1 MRRNPRNPADIAGS
15 GRFVRPDARGTRAP
29 RRESSRRREGQS
41 LRHVPP
47 AAFWESDTG
56 GRGSSCSPSPRLIC
70 WRSSASS
77 RSWRS
82 TGNTKSLG
90 LEAVSGERVLT
101 PRQLN
106 RALLARQLLLERRK
120 LGVQQAVERLCAI
133 QAQWPQSPYVALWS
147 RLVDFRKE
155 QLTRAL
161 AQHRVVKSQLFR
173 ITLHITSARDYP
185 YFVAVW
191 GPAAR
196 DRTPGVSKAKLE
208 ELTER
213 VREAALKGPITQEQ
227 VEELASAEMGGF
239 RWRTRTLT
247 PLIHLPP
254 GGTWSHYSRT
264 ELGAMETVLGVEL
277 PSREDA
283 AERLVRSYLTAFG
296 PATQEDLL
304 RFAGVRVGDVRA
316 GLERLELRRF
326 RDERGRLLLDV
337 PRAPLPDG
345 DTPAPV
351 RFLPKWDSSLLAYAP
366 PERTR
371 ILPEKFRSTVIA
383 KNGDVAPTVLVDGFV
398 AATWSLDKKAGLQ
411 LTPLRR
417 LSKLERSAIEAEGER
432 LVEFV
437 RG

>member
-1 MRRNPRNPADIAGS
+1 M
-15 GRFVRPDARGTRAP
+15 
-29 RRESSRRREGQS
+29 
-41 LRHVPP
+41 
-47 AAFWESDTG
+47 
-56 GRGSSCSPSPRLIC
+56 
-70 WRSSASS
+70 
-77 RSWRS
+77 
-82 TGNTKSLG
+82 
-90 LEAVSGERVLT
+90 SGERVLT

-133 QAQWPQSPYVALWS
+133 QAQWPQSPYLALWS

-155 QLTRAL
+155 RLTRAL

-185 YFVAVW
+185 FFVAVW

-247 PLIHLPP
+247 PLVHLPP
-254 GGTWSHYSRT
+254 GGTWSHYGRT
-264 ELGAMETVLGVEL
+264 QLAAMETVLGVEL

-316 GLERLELRRF
+316 GLDRVELRRF